1 MLKMS
6 DEKKKPSV
14 TIGVKF
20 VDAPIKKALSD
31 TAMEKTDEY
40 TAGEWLE
47 PPVPLQDLY
56 EMYTHSSTLPQ
67 CVAAYERNIAGF
79 GISIEYC
86 DDKNED
92 EAMSA
97 EYTKAEK
104 ILSLMNFDKP
114 IEGVFKEAIRSRE
127 IYGIAYIEI
136 IRNAMGDVV
145 QIENIRDVDTIQKS
159 VLSKEWFEVQYM
171 DKGVPFTYKKR
182 FRKYRQQ
189 VSGKYVYFKEFG
201 DKRTLDIRSGDYVDE
216 VIPAQY
222 QANEI
227 LEIKIGSM
235 PYGEVRW
242 IGQTLSVDGSRRA
255 ENLNNTYFR
264 KGRHTPMAILVKG
277 GTLSQKSYTNLQQ
290 NITEIEGEKGQH
302 AFMVLE
308 LEGLNSDT
316 GFENTQRPEVEIK
329 DLAPILQKDELFQ
342 EYLDNNRRRIQSA
355 FQLPD
360 IYVGYSSDY
369 TRATAQVAMEVT
381 EQQVFQPER
390 ASLEWIINNKLLNGY
405 GFKYVHI
412 TFKAPEIRNPD
423 DLSKILGITE
433 RAGGLTP
440 NKAKEV
446 TYKFLGDEYEDYPDE
461 WGNIPIALAS
471 QQSSASPASADET
484 LIAKSSD
491 DVISVLKSI
500 RDRFEE

>member
-1 MLKMS
+1 
-6 DEKKKPSV
+6 
-14 TIGVKF
+14 
-20 VDAPIKKALSD
+20 
-31 TAMEKTDEY
+31 
-40 TAGEWLE
+40 
-47 PPVPLQDLY
+47 
-56 EMYTHSSTLPQ
+56 
-67 CVAAYERNIAGF
+67 
-79 GISIEYC
+79 
-86 DDKNED
+86 
-92 EAMSA
+92 
-97 EYTKAEK
+97 
-104 ILSLMNFDKP
+104 
-114 IEGVFKEAIRSRE
+114 
-127 IYGIAYIEI
+127 
-136 IRNAMGDVV
+136 
-145 QIENIRDVDTIQKS
+145 
-159 VLSKEWFEVQYM
+159 M

-255 ENLNNTYFR
+255 ENLNNTYSR

-412 TFKAPEIRNPD
+412 AFKAPEIRNPD

-461 WGNIPIALAS
+461 WGNIPIALA
-471 QQSSASPASADET
+471 QQSSASPAPADDT